1 MAKTK
6 KMEEIMDFF
15 GVKKPLFVE
24 RELAGENIRRFVDRE
39 ELLVRFKDAIQLG
52 KTCAVVGEQGTGKS
66 SFLIRLMEEIKDSIC
81 CDYLQFSFP
90 PREFERSRLH
100 FLRAVLRSLLYLV
113 VRNDEMLTLFDKEEI
128 AFEIKRFEYSII
140 IESHTKNQ
148 KSKKGEIGGGVKSNF
163 LKLLIPVEFTTK
175 LTTNRTKEEADIE
188 KSDYPIHNENTLY
201 DSITKISQKLKQPVV
216 LFIDEL
222 DKIGRFPLETP
233 EWDRELIKIL
243 ELSREIMANEKL
255 IMVFS
260 LQDELYKK
268 LVRAKQGKEDVS
280 IIGLINYFKRLGGFD
295 WEFAKDA
302 VKQSLKVAA
311 YPGTMSDLFEKSVL
325 EIVLD
330 VVKGNPRLFMTY
342 LSELCIEAH
351 YYKQNIISLELVK
364 EYLFDNLGED
374 MGEDQW
380 EELVKKYG

>member
-1 MAKTK
+1 
-6 KMEEIMDFF
+6 
-15 GVKKPLFVE
+15 
-24 RELAGENIRRFVDRE
+24 
-39 ELLVRFKDAIQLG
+39 
-52 KTCAVVGEQGTGKS
+52 
-66 SFLIRLMEEIKDSIC
+66 
-81 CDYLQFSFP
+81 
-90 PREFERSRLH
+90 
-100 FLRAVLRSLLYLV
+100 
-113 VRNDEMLTLFDKEEI
+113 
-128 AFEIKRFEYSII
+128 
-140 IESHTKNQ
+140 
-148 KSKKGEIGGGVKSNF
+148 
-163 LKLLIPVEFTTK
+163 
-175 LTTNRTKEEADIE
+175 
-188 KSDYPIHNENTLY
+188 
-201 DSITKISQKLKQPVV
+201 LKQPAV

-268 LVRAKQGKEDVS
+268 LVRAKQGKEDIS

-311 YPGTMSDLFEKSVL
+311 YSGTMSDLFEKSIL

-351 YYKQNIISLELVK
+351 YYKQNTISLDLLK

-374 MGEDQW
+374 MGEDRW